1 MAGTV
6 SARFVRVMLNQA
18 FRCDA
23 VPPELM
29 DRLWAS
35 GWRHFGSTFF
45 RYSHSPD
52 IDGVRTIT
60 PLRLDL
66 ARFEPSRSQR
76 RVRRRNADLHWAF
89 APARLSDEARALFE
103 VHKTRFRD
111 NVPDDL
117 DTFLSPDPA
126 QVPCT
131 CVECRVHLPDG
142 RLIALSYL
150 DVGGQATSAVYGV
163 FDPAFAR
170 RSLGIFTMLLE
181 IEHSRALGCRHY
193 YPGYATAEPSPYDY
207 KKQFAGLE
215 QLDWNGGVWRP
226 LGLNPNTI

>member
-1 MAGTV
+1 MQA
-6 SARFVRVMLNQA
+6 MLNQA

-29 DRLWAS
+29 DQLWAS

-52 IDGVRTIT
+52 ADGVRTIT
-60 PLRLDL
+60 PLRIDL
-66 ARFEPSRSQR
+66 ERFAPSRSQR
-76 RVRRRNADLHWAF
+76 RVGRRNADLTHAF
-89 APARLSDEARALFE
+89 VPAQLSDEARSLFQI
-103 VHKTRFRD
+103 HKTRFKD

-117 DTFLSPDPA
+117 DTFLSPEPA
-126 QVPCT
+126 RMPCA
-131 CVECRVHLPDG
+131 CVECRVCLPDG

-150 DVGGQATSAVYGV
+150 DLGAQATSAVYGI
-163 FDPAFAR
+163 FDPAHAR
-170 RSLGIFTMLLE
+170 RSLGIHTMLLE
-181 IEHSRALGCRHY
+181 IEHSRALGGRYY
-193 YPGYATAEPSPYDY
+193 YPGYATLEPSPYDY

-215 QLDWNGGVWRP
+215 QLDWESGEWRP